1 MADGLLQY
9 DELPGLLGPNRKPA
23 PRLRKREREQ
33 AEQGKSFWQAV
44 QETFTGLSDPR
55 LNRAAQDRVRQ
66 QSMVRAGM
74 AMMASQGGLGEQL
87 AAGHAAGTQLA
98 EELRGQE
105 LQKQQQQ
112 ELQELIGNGQV
123 DQNTLRTL
131 LTNAILTGNI
141 DVARVLSEVL
151 KSGAGGVQ
159 DHWTPE
165 VVTDP
170 ETGKPITVL
179 VNRRTGEVRQT
190 GYGGQQRGGAVQMRQ
205 VVGDDGVTRYEI
217 YDPTTGTWTPT
228 GKRTGTANEKSQ
240 VAQFMMPQV
249 TRSLDAINTI
259 VAAPNRIMDIIG
271 KKNWNEVAPADM
283 QMFYA
288 AGRVLGDAYL
298 RITSGAAIKE
308 EEVFQFVTTFLP
320 APGDAPETLA
330 FKRGLRDDLYRS
342 LQFLAKGM
350 WAELPTVKD
359 EHGNVALDPRTGQP
373 YSNVPNAPRGEFK
386 PQDQARLDAIFAG
399 EQ

>member
-9 DELPGLLGPNRKPA
+9 DEMPGLLGPNRTPA
-23 PRLRKREREQ
+23 PRLRKREAEQ
-33 AEQGKSFWQAV
+33 AERDRGFWDRVREVFA
-44 QETFTGLSDPR
+44 GPSDPR
-55 LNRAAQDRVRQ
+55 LNPTANRRVQ
-66 QSMVRAGM
+66 EQAMLRAGLG
-74 AMMASQGGLGEQL
+74 MMASEGNFGQALAQGVGV
-87 AAGHAAGTQLA
+87 
-98 EELRGQE
+98 GQE
-105 LQKQQQQ
+105 FAQQAQQ
-112 ELQELIGNGQV
+112 VEVERQQMAQLQELIGDGQV

-159 DHWTPE
+159 DHWTAE

-170 ETGKPITVL
+170 ESGKPMTVL
-179 VNRRTGEVRQT
+179 VNRRTGEVRPT

-205 VVGDDGVTRYEI
+205 VVGEDGVTRYEI
-217 YDPTTGTWTPT
+217 YDPTTGTWTAT

-249 TRSLDAINTI
+249 TRSLEAINRI
-259 VAAPNRIMDIIG
+259 VNAPNRIMDIIG
-271 KKNWNEVAPADM
+271 KKNWNEVAKPDM

-350 WAELPTVKD
+350 WAELPVVMD
-359 EHGNVALDPRTGQP
+359 PNGNP
-373 YSNVPNAPRGEFK
+373 YSNVPNAPKGEFK